1 MIHLRIISVTAAL
14 AYNRLCL
21 VGTGIEKT
29 GICDATLGKGP
40 RIYGARNSL
49 ILLGNSFLWVSGFEV
64 SRRWLVGMVFTALE
78 CRVYHVAYQHIV
90 K

>member
-49 ILLGNSFLWVSGFEV
+49 ILLGNSFLGSRVLRFHGDGWSEWCLPHLSAGF
-64 SRRWLVGMVFTALE
+64 TT
-78 CRVYHVAYQHIV
+78 
-90 K
+90 